1 VASFTRKK
9 LHDMPRHAMLQLL
22 FATFLFVFSLAELRV
37 WNRSTFIGQQGT
49 LAAGFGAWRSLNQAA
64 EFKHLIEGGLFLV
77 KRGSLYAQLLR
88 LHSISKHA

>member
-1 VASFTRKK
+1 
-9 LHDMPRHAMLQLL
+9 MPRDAMMQLL
-22 FATFLFVFSLAELRV
+22 LATFFFVFSLVAFAELHV

-77 KRGSLYAQLLR
+77 KRGSLYAQLFR

>member
-1 VASFTRKK
+1 
-9 LHDMPRHAMLQLL
+9 MPRDAMLKLL
-22 FATFLFVFSLAELRV
+22 FATFIFVFSLAELRV

-77 KRGSLYAQLLR
+77 KRGSLYAQLFR